1 MLAKRDLFDELL
13 DPFDL
18 LRSYPARPLVDLREP
33 RVIDIR
39 RSATNDELTLSVDL
53 PGTKKE
59 DVDVTFEPNG
69 YIRVSAKRS
78 DLKQESTYRCSL
90 GLEWDRDTGEATLED
105 GVLSL
110 RFKKREEA
118 KPRKLLLK

>member
-1 MLAKRDLFDELL
+1 MLAKRDLFDEL
-13 DPFDL
+13 FDSFDVFRPL
-18 LRSYPARPLVDLREP
+18 SVRPLVDLRDSHG
-33 RVIDIR
+33 VGVR
-39 RSATNDELTLSVDL
+39 RSVTNDELTLSVDL

-59 DVDVTFEPNG
+59 DVDVMFESNG
-69 YIRVSAKRS
+69 YVRISAKRS
-78 DLKQESTYRCSL
+78 DLQEESTYRYSL
-90 GLEWDRDTGEATLED
+90 GSEWDRDSGEATLED

>member
-1 MLAKRDLFDELL
+1 MAG
-13 DPFDL
+13 
-18 LRSYPARPLVDLREP
+18 V
-33 RVIDIR
+33 R
-39 RSATNDELTLSVDL
+39 RSVTNDELTLSVDL

-59 DVDVTFEPNG
+59 NVDVTFESNG
-69 YIRVSAKRS
+69 YVRISAKRS
-78 DLKQESTYRCSL
+78 DLQQESTYRYSL
-90 GLEWDRDTGEATLED
+90 DSEWDRDSGEATLED